1 MKIVQASY
9 TIRKLAPWKDMLQLV
24 EEIAR
29 TCYKSEENITDI
41 SYEKF
46 LRGIIDRGHEAMI
59 EHVGFSVKFIN
70 DRGVSH
76 EEVRH
81 RLASFAQES
90 TRYCDYSKD
99 KFDKNVTYV
108 DISRGIE
115 LDTKMRNY
123 TAEQTA
129 LILTEW
135 MEACQDAERHYF
147 KMLDLG
153 ATPQIARGVL
163 NNSTK
168 TEIWITMN
176 LREWR
181 HFFSLRADR
190 PAHPQMREQALPLLH
205 DLQEECPLI
214 FGDLHF
220 AE

>member
-41 SYEKF
+41 SYENF

-129 LILTEW
+129 LILVEW

-147 KMLDLG
+147 KMLELG

-220 AE
+220 EE